1 MIKFYEVAPEYRES
15 PIDDYDFN
23 EGYWLHDV
31 TVTGNRNYKKH
42 ETELYQLACYLHD
55 EIGDYDYTVEDVK
68 ENYDIVDETA
78 LREAYDST
86 DLRMIMCL
94 LMKALSGKE
103 WKSSEIYGSTQ
114 SEWTVTYYPADM
126 FDKEGIEWFEA
137 AYWNTGSE
145 WIVEEDGERT
155 SYYTCEWDDEKA
167 KVDLAEQCGVSVEEC
182 EFYKFDGWVRK
193 PSYKTI

>member
-1 MIKFYEVAPEYRES
+1 
-15 PIDDYDFN
+15 
-23 EGYWLHDV
+23 
-31 TVTGNRNYKKH
+31 
-42 ETELYQLACYLHD
+42 
-55 EIGDYDYTVEDVK
+55 
-68 ENYDIVDETA
+68 
-78 LREAYDST
+78 
-86 DLRMIMCL
+86 
-94 LMKALSGKE
+94 
-103 WKSSEIYGSTQ
+103 
-114 SEWTVTYYPADM
+114 M

-182 EFYKFDGWVRK
+182 EFYKFDGWTRK